1 VNTIKIKFNLLIL
14 TAISMFFSTSVL
26 AEGFNDNYLQLGYS
40 VSDGKLIDKIT
51 TVSGSAELG
60 NNYSILGSYFYE
72 EGDWNDPSRQLASEW
87 EYETLKVNNLT
98 IGIGK
103 SFSLDL
109 NTDITSSLMYVDY
122 EKKQTCIK
130 NATWTDSD
138 KDCKSLYSDVTKSNY
153 YTASI
158 GVRRLVASDVE
169 IDLKYTIWRGGN
181 LKPKS
186 NELLVGLMKNITKY
200 GYKWSSKKSSDYLI
214 GGSMLLHKNSEDWT
228 EYGIFIRKNF

>member
-1 VNTIKIKFNLLIL
+1 MNTTKIKFNLLIL
-14 TAISMFFSTSVL
+14 TAISLLFSTSVL

-87 EYETLKVNNLT
+87 EYETLTVNNLT

-122 EKKQTCIK
+122 DTKQTCTK
-130 NATWTDSD
+130 DSGV
-138 KDCKSLYSDVTKSNY
+138 DCTSSYSDGGTSTSNY

-158 GVRRLVASDVE
+158 GIRNLSKSGLE
-169 IDLKYTIWRGGN
+169 MSFKYTIWRAGK

-186 NELLVGLMKNITKY
+186 NETELALMKNLTENY
-200 GYKWSSKKSSDYLI
+200 AI
-214 GGSMLLHKNSEDWT
+214 GGSVLSHKKEADWT
-228 EYGIFIRKNF
+228 EYGIFVRRNF